1 MLADLEK
8 YCRKMKRK
16 FVSQNVINFERICLQ
31 GTEID
36 KILLQDLICII
47 FLFLLTVAETKE
59 FNNIYF

>member
-1 MLADLEK
+1 MLADWEK

-16 FVSQNVINFERICLQ
+16 FVSQNVINFERIYLQ

-47 FLFLLTVAETKE
+47 FLFL
-59 FNNIYF
+59 